1 MSPKLKRGDR
11 VSWSTSQGR
20 TRGKV
25 KQRLTS
31 TTRIKGHVVKATR
44 TNPEYLVES
53 ERTGAEAAH
62 RPGALRKLS
71 G

>member
-1 MSPKLKRGDR
+1 MTKFSKGDR

-20 TRGKV
+20 TTGTV

-31 TTRIKGHVVKATR
+31 STRIKGHHVKASTD
-44 TNPEYLVES
+44 NPEYLVES

-62 RPGALRKLS
+62 KPGALRKL
-71 G
+71 GD